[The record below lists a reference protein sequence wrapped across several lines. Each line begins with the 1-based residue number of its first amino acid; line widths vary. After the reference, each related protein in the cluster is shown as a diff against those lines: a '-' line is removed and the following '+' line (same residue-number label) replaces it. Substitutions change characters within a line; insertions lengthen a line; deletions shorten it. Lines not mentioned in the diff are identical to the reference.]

1 MTRWI
6 GFLLI
11 ALWPSLAPAQTV
23 TVRSGEHGEFTRL
36 VLDVPDG
43 TEWAL
48 TPEPDAGRISLSLD
62 KGPYQFEI
70 ATVFN
75 RIGTERIASLTPSED
90 GVGLEI
96 GLGCQCRAEAF
107 VLRDTMLVIDVAPSD
122 TPVQLS
128 APQTARRKPVA
139 VDPALSPWLREF
151 AQIRFAGGPQIGP
164 QSAGP
169 NLFPYLAEREQAGLV
184 PSVID
189 YRDEGPSPSRD
200 LGSQL
205 AADLSVA
212 AMQGLL
218 DPSLR
223 APAAPTAVVASQ
235 PDPAIPTE
243 LAVDPGTLARR
254 LSAGVSGVDDQTLR
268 KGRISVGGDVC
279 ISDQDLALNSWS
291 QADADPNLVLAE
303 RRGKVFG
310 EFDRIAPDLLRQY
323 SAALLYYGF
332 GAEAR
337 AALSLQPDTKA
348 PVLVALSYVIDGEP
362 DPSDLFGGLSACD
375 GAAALWSV
383 LSKPPA
389 PNAPEIARAA
399 LLRSFETL
407 PKHLRSYLGP
417 VLVDHLSQSGYT
429 DVARDVLRRLQRME
443 GQETDSIALGKAQLA
458 MKDGRHDEAEQ
469 RLHDL
474 SVAGGPEAAR
484 AVAASIDLADATDTL
499 VPTRI
504 VELSDAFATELRNN
518 EDGQKLWKSHVRSLL
533 INGAFDAAF
542 AELEASH
549 GMPPDVVEFMQQVA
563 LKFLVERADDLT
575 FLKLATRSLAD
586 GLLPDHAATSVAIA
600 ERFLD
605 LGLPDTALEQ
615 LDVLASANDLPEART
630 ARAEALLALSRP
642 EEAEIILI
650 GQRGDRVVRLR
661 AEARRQMGDHVFTKS
676 IYESIGDGR
685 AAVDAAWLSGDWKDV
700 AESDTALAPAA
711 DLMQST
717 PAAYDPTD
725 VSLSAANALSA
736 ASAQSRETLRALL
749 DATAVPTSD

>member
-11 ALWPSLAPAQTV
+11 ALWPSLATAQTV

-43 TEWAL
+43 TNWAL
-48 TPEPDAGRISLSLD
+48 TPDPVAGRVTLSLD
-62 KGPYQFEI
+62 DGPYQF
-70 ATVFN
+70 ATGSVYN
-75 RIGTERIASLTPSED
+75 RIGTERIANLTPSED
-90 GVGLEI
+90 GRGLEI
-96 GLGCQCRAEAF
+96 GLGCECAVEAF

-122 TPVQLS
+122 SPVQFS
-128 APQTARRKPVA
+128 ASKILPPDPVR
-139 VDPALSPWLREF
+139 VDPALSPLLREF
-151 AQIRFAGGPQIGP
+151 SQIRFGKAPQIGP
-164 QSAGP
+164 QSMGTS
-169 NLFPYLAEREQAGLV
+169 LFPYLAEREDAGLV
-184 PSVID
+184 PSVLD
-189 YRDEGPSPSRD
+189 LRDEGPSTSRD
-200 LGSQL
+200 LGTRLS
-205 AADLSVA
+205 ADLSVA

-218 DPSLR
+218 DPAVRS
-223 APAAPTAVVASQ
+223 PYAPTPVVDHQ

-243 LAVDPGTLARR
+243 LSVDPGTLARR
-254 LSAGVSGVDDQTLR
+254 LAAGMSGVDDESLQ
-268 KGRISVGGDVC
+268 KGRISVGGEVC
-279 ISDQDLALNSWS
+279 ISDQDLALSSWS
-291 QADADPNLVLAE
+291 KADDDPSLILAE

-337 AALSLQPDTKA
+337 ATLSLQPDTKA
-348 PVLVALSYVIDGEP
+348 PVLVALSYVVDGEP
-362 DPSDLFGGLSACD
+362 DPTDLFDGLSGCD
-375 GAAALWSV
+375 GSAALWSV

-389 PNAPEIARAA
+389 PNAPEISRAA
-399 LLRSFETL
+399 ILRSFETL

-429 DVARDVLRRLQRME
+429 DIARDVLRRLQRME

-458 MKDGRHDEAEQ
+458 LKDGLHDEAEQ

-499 VPTRI
+499 VPARI

-533 INGAFDAAF
+533 INGEFDAAF
-542 AELEASH
+542 AELDAPH
-549 GMPPDVVEFMQQVA
+549 GMPRETVRFMQQVA
-563 LKFLVERADDLT
+563 LKFLVDRADDLT

-586 GLLPDHAATSVAIA
+586 SLLPDQAATGIAIA

-605 LGLPDTALEQ
+605 LGLPETALYQ
-615 LDVLASANDLPEART
+615 LDTLPNVNDLPDART
-630 ARAEALLALSRP
+630 VRAEALLALSRP

-661 AEARRQMGDHVFTKS
+661 AEARRQMGDHVFTKT
-676 IYESIGDGR
+676 IYESIGDSR

-717 PAAYDPTD
+717 PVAYDPTD

-749 DATAVPTSD
+749 DATAVPTLD